1 MTKQGSSSSFSLI
14 ATIQAGFE
22 AGVIMGDPEENGIG
36 NGREPKN
43 INGIPSSLRAK
54 LAIIR
59 GIVEFVVVDIISSS
73 DPAIAKLNNSLAGF
87 QYGLINYFIGPDP
100 G

>member
-1 MTKQGSSSSFSLI
+1 MSYQFILVGLESLLLR
-14 ATIQAGFE
+14 
-22 AGVIMGDPEENGIG
+22 DPDGQPRG
-36 NGREPKN
+36 TSLSVGGR
-43 INGIPSSLRAK
+43 RAK

-59 GIVEFVVVDIISSS
+59 GIMEFVVVDIISSS

-87 QYGLINYFIGPDP
+87 QYELPNYFIGTDP